1 MWVQLEANECV
12 NNTAYLGYC
21 VLDLFSSNVHSLYL
35 GCVGRNFKKRPTWC
49 SLQWPIP
56 HMAQTDVDG
65 HAHEVAAIRKK
76 EEMDKGETEYHICSC
91 CKFFYYNGWFC
102 HLAVSAISHVRV
114 CASAV
119 TSILHYMSL
128 VVWSTSRAKVCL
140 TSSKYTLSTCGTK
153 LSQIVDFHY
162 CYHFHFHKT
171 FGSLVLYHTHP
182 LCIFT
187 NKVIGLLTSA
197 DEA

>member
-1 MWVQLEANECV
+1 MTLCNIWVCLSVHEHSSQILQGSCFRSCRKCMYMYVLRIILSIMWMQREADECL
-12 NNTAYLGYC
+12 NYTSYLGYC

-35 GCVGRNFKKRPTWC
+35 GCVGRNFKKRSTWC

-102 HLAVSAISHVRV
+102 HLAVSAISHLRV

-128 VVWSTSRAKVCL
+128 VVWSRS
-140 TSSKYTLSTCGTK
+140 
-153 LSQIVDFHY
+153 I
-162 CYHFHFHKT
+162 
-171 FGSLVLYHTHP
+171 
-182 LCIFT
+182 
-187 NKVIGLLTSA
+187 
-197 DEA
+197 